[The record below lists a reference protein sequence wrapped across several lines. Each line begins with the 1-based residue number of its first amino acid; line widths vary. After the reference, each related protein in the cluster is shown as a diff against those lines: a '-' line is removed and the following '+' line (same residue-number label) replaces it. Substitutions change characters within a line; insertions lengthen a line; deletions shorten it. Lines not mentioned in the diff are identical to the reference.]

1 MEGYF
6 FNDLVAFDLNALQQ
20 ATNRWEIL
28 IQNTID
34 GGPPHGQIPPA
45 RTNHTMITYGDR
57 LYLFGGTDGVHWFND
72 VWSYSPQ
79 SNSWTQLEC
88 IGYIPSP
95 REGHAAALVG
105 DVMYVF
111 GGRTE
116 EGNDLGDLAAF
127 RISSRRWYTF
137 QNMGPSPSPRS
148 GHSMTTVGKQIVVLA
163 GEPSSAPRDP
173 VELGMAYF
181 LDTSKIRY
189 PPDSATPT
197 PNNERVQGFR
207 RPSGERSTPPIGA
220 TRGTVKEITDRSD
233 SAGGDRMRSPDS
245 GSRLPRAQGQL
256 PAPVG
261 PPPQAPG
268 QLRQNGV
275 QPTARQPT
283 RPEDQALSSE
293 NERPRGFDTANAPA
307 SEGAR
312 SSPIA
317 KDPRHTLSSSYEGNQ
332 GYYGGEQQTDQQARQ
347 KPETYRP
354 TQDQGGDPGS
364 RSASSASRVRGTEPA
379 SRSASSASRA
389 QGLRTDLANF
399 DETPR
404 QSVDQPEGVSKF
416 GKISEENER
425 PQDSGLGS
433 SPALT
438 QQHDSIAREL
448 EQTKQRN
455 AWYASELALAR
466 KSGYQ
471 SRSAES
477 PVFDERATEGFSD
490 ADKPLIEALLQM
502 RAELARVQETIDEQ
516 SKGAASRIAE
526 IEKQRDAAIN
536 EAVFAKARLAGQGSP
551 QPEEGSRED
560 RSNDVNRRLVSS
572 LEAQSELSRR
582 IDTLIKDMESE
593 KTARELAEDTA
604 NAAQKRAT
612 ELEVYRQQHTSE
624 IESLRSELHE
634 AQKQSREAAASHAE
648 ILTQHRILAVDK
660 TELSKKLENATAD
673 GQNHSSVLVSLRE
686 AITASTDKSDL
697 LERRLEEE
705 RSQRDEAERTLR
717 ELKSQHDARTDELES
732 TSKRLRD
739 AEELAEKHAEEAR
752 THRSVVLAGF
762 GKAAERDGNSDG
774 ANEERIAI
782 LQQQVEAANVM
793 IRQNQAAADAASEKL
808 RRAEERIAGLETYQE
823 QASREGLNIRKQLQV
838 AMRENQSLNSE
849 KADMEQRLERHML
862 ETNALSVQHASL
874 KDILGDRGI
883 NGSDK
888 RRSRALDSPS
898 STRFSTPDLH
908 RVRELEQQLE
918 NTIKGQDEI
927 RSQYQEVSERGDK
940 MKREYEEKL
949 TALDNDHQAAVK
961 YLRGTEK
968 MLSKMKQELQR
979 VKNDN
984 GDLKKKLDKAMEDAQ
999 TSTRATPDPAS
1010 SGWEAE
1016 KERLQREVSTVQAS
1030 MQQSVSELEGKIT
1043 TMQQQLQNTQSDL
1056 QEERN
1061 RHTTAQK
1068 DLSTLHTSVTESRS
1082 DIERL
1087 QKENVLLE
1095 ERAKDAENKVQ
1106 LLLDQV
1112 ESSVDNYRRQSRASN
1127 TGTGTP
1133 VMNGAFHP
1141 RAPSISEAS
1150 ETTPSHIKTHSRDPS
1165 GASIASES
1173 ATGDARDSLALDSL
1187 ATELDALRSHWET
1200 TNKNYRLSDRF
1211 DFESNPASASTIPA
1225 GSGLADWRRGLELDE
1240 DDDQTRPGTSN
1251 GSNKPPPVSDQRR
1264 IPTNDTQTPT
1274 GTSHTVPA
1282 STSGTS

>member
-1 MEGYF
+1 M
-6 FNDLVAFDLNALQQ
+6 V
-20 ATNRWEIL
+20 
-28 IQNTID
+28 
-34 GGPPHGQIPPA
+34 
-45 RTNHTMITYGDR
+45 TYGDR

-197 PNNERVQGFR
+197 PNNERAQGYR
-207 RPSGERSTPPIGA
+207 NTNGERTTPPMGQ
-220 TRGTVKEITDRSD
+220 TRGPAVKEITDRSGAT
-233 SAGGDRMRSPDS
+233 SVDRMRSPDG

-268 QLRQNGV
+268 QSRQNGAPLV
-275 QPTARQPT
+275 SRQPT
-283 RPEDQALSSE
+283 RAEDRALSPE
-293 NERPRGFDTANAPA
+293 NERPRRFDTTNAPA

-312 SSPIA
+312 FSPVP
-317 KDPRHTLSSSYEGNQ
+317 KDTRLPMSPTHDAEP
-332 GYYGGEQQTDQQARQ
+332 GYYGSERQTDQVRQ
-347 KPETYRP
+347 KPETYQP
-354 TQDQGGDPGS
+354 TQDQSSGLNS
-364 RSASSASRVRGTEPA
+364 RSASSASRVQGMEPG

-389 QGLRTDLANF
+389 QGPHRDVANF

-404 QSVDQPEGVSKF
+404 QSVDQSEVNSKIR
-416 GKISEENER
+416 KISEEHER

-438 QQHDSIAREL
+438 HQYDGIAREL
-448 EQTKQRN
+448 ELAKQRN

-490 ADKPLIEALLQM
+490 ADRPLIEALLQM
-502 RAELARVQETIDEQ
+502 RAELARVQDTIEEQ
-516 SKGAASRIAE
+516 SKNAAGRIAE
-526 IEKQRDAAIN
+526 IEKQRDSAIN

-551 QPEEGSRED
+551 RPEEGGKED
-560 RSNDVNRRLVSS
+560 RTNDINRRLVSS
-572 LEAQSELSRR
+572 LEAQTELSRR

-593 KTARELAEDTA
+593 RAARELAEDTA
-604 NAAQKRAT
+604 TAAQKRAT
-612 ELEVYRQQHTSE
+612 ELDVYRQQHTSE

-648 ILTQHRILAVDK
+648 ILTQHRILIVDK
-660 TELSKKLENATAD
+660 TELTKRLESAAAD
-673 GQNHSSVLVSLRE
+673 GQNHSSVLDSLRE
-686 AITASTDKSDL
+686 AVTASADKSEL
-697 LERRLEEE
+697 LERQLEEE
-705 RSQRDEAERTLR
+705 RSQRDEAERRLR
-717 ELKSQHDARTDELES
+717 ELKSQHDVRIGELES

-739 AEELAEKHAEEAR
+739 AEELAKKHAEEAR
-752 THRSVVLAGF
+752 THRSVVLADF
-762 GKAAERDGNSDG
+762 GKTSERDGAGNG

-793 IRQNQAAADAASEKL
+793 VRQNQAAADAASEKL

-838 AMRENQSLNSE
+838 AMKENQSLNSE
-849 KADMEQRLERHML
+849 KADMERRLERHML

-874 KDILGDRGI
+874 KDILGERGVS
-883 NGSDK
+883 GSDK
-888 RRSRALDSPS
+888 RRSRALDSPSS

-918 NTIKGQDEI
+918 TSLKGQDEI
-927 RSQYQEVSERGDK
+927 RSQYEEISERGDK

-984 GDLKKKLDKAMEDAQ
+984 GELKKKLEKAMDDAQ
-999 TSTRATPDPAS
+999 SSSRATPDPVS
-1010 SGWEAE
+1010 VGWETE
-1016 KERLQREVSTVQAS
+1016 KETLQREVSAVQES
-1030 MQQSVSELEGKIT
+1030 MQKSVSELEGRIA
-1043 TMQQQLQNTQSDL
+1043 TMQQQLQETQSDL

-1061 RHTTAQK
+1061 RHTRAQT
-1068 DLSTLHTSVTESRS
+1068 DMSTLHTNFAQSRS

-1087 QKENVLLE
+1087 QKDNVLLE
-1095 ERAKDAENKVQ
+1095 ERARDAENKVQ

-1112 ESSVDNYRRQSRASN
+1112 ESSVDNYRRQSRNSH

-1133 VMNGAFHP
+1133 MTNGAFHP

-1150 ETTPSHIKTHSRDPS
+1150 SSPTPVKTHSRDPS
-1165 GASIASES
+1165 GTASVTSES
-1173 ATGDARDSLALDSL
+1173 AAGDTRNSLALDSL

-1211 DFESNPASASTIPA
+1211 DFEPSSTSASVIPA
-1225 GSGLADWRRGLELDE
+1225 GSGLQDWRRGLELDD

-1251 GSNKPPPVSDQRR
+1251 GSNKPPPVSGHRR
-1264 IPTNDTQTPT
+1264 VLTNEAQTPT
-1274 GTSHTVPA
+1274 SASHAAP
-1282 STSGTS
+1282 SSSGV